1 VEQDSVTEPR
11 VVFSAARQPV
21 EGRRGEGEVRKPRT
35 QTELVGHTQSERV
48 LTFPCASDMR
58 VESVLPVCVCVCV
71 CSGRTDIYIYV
82 YERIYVCVHI
92 YIYPFSLCIYKYIY
106 SGHTISERAPTCPC
120 AFLGHAC
127 GIRSPCGK
135 LV

>member
-58 VESVLPVCVCVCV
+58 VESVLPVCVCVCMFRENRYIYMYMNGYMCV
-71 CSGRTDIYIYV
+71 YIYIY
-82 YERIYVCVHI
+82 
-92 YIYPFSLCIYKYIY
+92 
-106 SGHTISERAPTCPC
+106 
-120 AFLGHAC
+120 
-127 GIRSPCGK
+127 IRSPYVYINIYIQGT
-135 LV
+135 L